1 MWPLPT
7 TQTLHL
13 STDESLIIR
22 LRSIEAEGIRYFI
35 GWERPPDVVRSRK
48 GRSKTKGE
56 RGTGYA
62 RLRGSARQAEFESA
76 VQEKILDICKNA
88 GYSYLFYMNNWG
100 CDMATTS
107 LSLGE
112 HWEVFIKNEV
122 ASGRYG
128 SASEVIRDALRH
140 MEERN
145 SKLAALRAH
154 LAEGEERARKGEFVK
169 DYSLEGL
176 LTELDQEG

>member
-1 MWPLPT
+1 
-7 TQTLHL
+7 
-13 STDESLIIR
+13 
-22 LRSIEAEGIRYFI
+22 
-35 GWERPPDVVRSRK
+35 
-48 GRSKTKGE
+48 
-56 RGTGYA
+56 
-62 RLRGSARQAEFESA
+62 
-76 VQEKILDICKNA
+76 
-88 GYSYLFYMNNWG
+88 
-100 CDMATTS
+100 MATTS

-154 LAEGEERARKGEFVK
+154 LAEGEEQARKGEFVK